1 MEETIRNL
9 VQVGICQMP
18 LGDQEMTEID
28 WEWVIANLDGLTDQ
42 TLRDILHKC
51 DKILFAR
58 AVKEAKEKGWIKN

>member
-1 MEETIRNL
+1 
-9 VQVGICQMP
+9 MP